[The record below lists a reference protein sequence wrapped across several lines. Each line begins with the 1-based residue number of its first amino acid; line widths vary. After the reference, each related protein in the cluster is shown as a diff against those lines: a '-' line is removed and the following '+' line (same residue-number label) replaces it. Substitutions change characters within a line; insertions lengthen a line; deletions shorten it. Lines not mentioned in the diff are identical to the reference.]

1 MNEQTPDP
9 RPTAP
14 WEGGIELRWS
24 DQDAYGHVNNVRLLT
39 LTEEARVRA
48 AQAWGEWSDGDV
60 MRFVRSMTTE
70 YEAPVRYGPELT
82 ARVWVSGI
90 GRTSYTL
97 HHELWQ
103 EGRRCLVSDAAMVV
117 VDAATARPVPHS
129 DARRALLEAVLI
141 APEDADPDPDD
152 DRAGDGSGGAA

>member
-1 MNEQTPDP
+1 M
-9 RPTAP
+9 
-14 WEGGIELRWS
+14 
-24 DQDAYGHVNNVRLLT
+24 NNVRLLT

-48 AQAWGEWSDGDV
+48 SRAWGEWSDDGV

-70 YEAPVRYGPELT
+70 YDAPVQYGPELT
-82 ARVWVSGI
+82 ARVWVSAI

-103 EGRRCLVSDAAMVV
+103 EGRRCLSSDAAMVV
-117 VDAATARPVPHS
+117 VDADTARPVPHS

-141 APEDADPDPDD
+141 EPEDGGQDTA
-152 DRAGDGSGGAA
+152 AGA